1 MIELLRKI
9 TIKAKLKLILTIIF
23 ISYLLM
29 AVITIGYLN
38 KIEEKVN
45 LLEEKTVKGH
55 VLVLDIN
62 RHMNYVSR
70 LTRNI
75 MLGSNYEKDMKK
87 LEDRIKKIEKGF
99 KELRKTALSQE
110 ELKLIKKA
118 EKTALAFVYD
128 GYELMKTL
136 KDVPKEERYKAY
148 KIYHKRATPLAE
160 EARKYFPKVA
170 KLKEKIYLKGF
181 EDTKNTV
188 SNVKKVIYL
197 GVIFSLVVIIGL
209 ILGIIISIS
218 KPIDKFVESFAKS
231 AKGDLTVRMKDNAN
245 DEIGLLSRYFDKF
258 MDSIDMVFKKVK
270 DNISLVFNSA
280 TFLKKEGE
288 TLYEMSSIQ
297 ESKVK
302 EIVNNI
308 QVLNESA
315 KTIDENVNAVLA
327 KATQDTMDKTNEG
340 KESINLTI
348 EKIKVIEEKAR
359 ALANKI
365 ENLASSSEE
374 IGKITTVINELA
386 NQTNLLALNAA
397 IEAARA
403 GEYGRGFAVVADE
416 VRNLAERTRKATEE
430 INEII
435 EKLQEDTVKAQKEM
449 LEAKEKVEEGV
460 ETADHTKEIFDEIVE
475 RIEIVNEVGDKIRE
489 EVSKENEVISKI
501 TKDVNAFS
509 EEMKNTNKS
518 AKQMLETI
526 NELEKETQELVNM
539 LAQFRT

>member
-23 ISYLLM
+23 TSYLVM
-29 AVITIGYLN
+29 ATVVIGYLN
-38 KIEEKVN
+38 KIENKVN
-45 LLEEKTVKGH
+45 LLEEKTVEGH

-87 LEDRIKKIEKGF
+87 LEDRIRKIERGF
-99 KELRKTALSQE
+99 KELEKTATTKE

-128 GYELMKTL
+128 GYDLMKTL
-136 KDVPKEERYKAY
+136 KDTPREERYKAY

-181 EDTKNTV
+181 EETKKTI
-188 SNVKKVIYL
+188 SSMKKIIYIS
-197 GVIFSLVVIIGL
+197 VFFSLIVIIGF
-209 ILGIIISIS
+209 ITGIIISIS
-218 KPIDKFVESFAKS
+218 KPIDKFVESFSKS
-231 AKGDLTVRMKDNAN
+231 AKGDLTVKMNDNAN

-258 MDSIDMVFKKVK
+258 MDSIDSIFKKVK
-270 DNISLVFNSA
+270 DNVSLVFNSA
-280 TFLKKEGE
+280 TVLKKEGE
-288 TLYEMSSIQ
+288 TLYEMSLTQ
-297 ESKVK
+297 ESKIK
-302 EIVNNI
+302 DIVGNI
-308 QVLNESA
+308 KVLNESA
-315 KTIDENVNAVLA
+315 KTIDENVNTVLA
-327 KATQDTMDKTNEG
+327 KATQDTMDKTKEG

-348 EKIKVIEEKAR
+348 EKIKIIEEKAK
-359 ALANKI
+359 ALAKKI
-365 ENLASSSEE
+365 ENLATSSEE

-435 EKLQEDTVKAQKEM
+435 AKLQEDTEKAQKEM
-449 LEAKEKVEEGV
+449 IEAKEKVEEGV

-475 RIEIVNEVGDKIRE
+475 KIEIVNDVGDRIRE

-501 TKDVNAFS
+501 TEDINNFS

-518 AKQMLETI
+518 ARQMLSI
-526 NELEKETQELVNM
+526 IKDLEQGTQELVKM
-539 LAQFRT
+539 LKQFKT